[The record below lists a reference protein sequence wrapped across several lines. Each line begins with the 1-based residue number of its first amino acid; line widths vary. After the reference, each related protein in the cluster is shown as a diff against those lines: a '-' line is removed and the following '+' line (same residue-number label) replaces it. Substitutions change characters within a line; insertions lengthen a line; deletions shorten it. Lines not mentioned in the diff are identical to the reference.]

1 MGVSEIGDLP
11 CYGIFLVKTMI
22 IHWNSGEF
30 PKNNYGYMLNVHLWV
45 YSNNPDV
52 HRIWAFQKTFPFSEF
67 SEDVLKNVHILST
80 ATVYIVIST
89 YM

>member
-1 MGVSEIGDLP
+1 
-11 CYGIFLVKTMI
+11 
-22 IHWNSGEF
+22 
-30 PKNNYGYMLNVHLWV
+30 MLNVHLWV

>member
-1 MGVSEIGDLP
+1 
-11 CYGIFLVKTMI
+11 
-22 IHWNSGEF
+22 
-30 PKNNYGYMLNVHLWV
+30 MLNVHLWV
-45 YSNNPDV
+45 YRNNPDV